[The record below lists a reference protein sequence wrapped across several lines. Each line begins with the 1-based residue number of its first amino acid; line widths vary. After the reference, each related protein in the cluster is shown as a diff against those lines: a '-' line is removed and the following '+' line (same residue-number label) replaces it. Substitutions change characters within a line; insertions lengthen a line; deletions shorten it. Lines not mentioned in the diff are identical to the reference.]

1 MNKKVKRKICR
12 RPPRVTVLMPAHN
25 AAATIAEA
33 ARSILAQSWRDLELL
48 IVDDA
53 SSDETVSILESLR
66 DPRVRV
72 VRSSERLKLAGAL
85 NLGLREAR
93 GEYVARMDADDV
105 ALPNRLALQVR
116 FLDRHPDIAICGSSV
131 VTFGDGSPERL
142 SYPTSPEEV
151 RAFALFNCPFAH
163 PAVMFRRE
171 ALVERGLFYDVAYY
185 PTEDY
190 ELWSRALRA
199 LRGANLPD
207 VLLRYRRHAAS
218 LTGGQWTQMDRQ
230 AARVQARLLG
240 DLGLPHDEESTLRH
254 RAWATGRIEPALS
267 ALRAAEAHVQ
277 QIARANDSKRI
288 YDSEALARVVAERWF
303 TLAMRCAAA
312 GWAVWSCFARSPLSG
327 GGLLRL
333 RRCAILAASIAR
345 RARRVAA

>member
-1 MNKKVKRKICR
+1 MK
-12 RPPRVTVLMPAHN
+12 PPRVTVLMPAHN

-48 IVDDA
+48 VVDDA

-66 DPRVRV
+66 DPRMRV

-93 GEYVARMDADDV
+93 GEYIARMDADDV
-105 ALPNRLALQVR
+105 ALPNRLALQIH
-116 FLDRHPDIAICGSSV
+116 FMDSHPDIAICGSSV
-131 VTFGDGSPERL
+131 VTFGDAASERL
-142 SYPTSPEEV
+142 TFPTSPEDV

-163 PAVMFRRE
+163 PTVMFRRE
-171 ALVERGLFYDVAYY
+171 LFLQRELFYDVTYY

-190 ELWSRALRA
+190 DLWSRALRE
-199 LRGANLPD
+199 LRGANLPN

-218 LTGGQWTQMDRQ
+218 LTGALWTQMDRQ

-240 DLGLPHDEESTLRH
+240 ELALPHDEQSAQRH
-254 RAWATGRIEPALS
+254 RAWATGIIEASLS
-267 ALRAAEAHVQ
+267 ALRDAEAHFQ
-277 QIARANDSKRI
+277 RILLANKSTMIFDSK
-288 YDSEALARVVAERWF
+288 ALARVVAERWF
-303 TLAMRCAAA
+303 TLAMQCASA

-327 GGLLRL
+327 GRLSRL
-333 RRCAILAASIAR
+333 RRGAILAASIAR
-345 RARRVAA
+345 RARRGVA